1 MKYSIKKGLVKG
13 IKYFVIFLIPVL
25 IDKLAIDFA
34 PVWQLTVG
42 GVIVIG
48 YNYLKIAVIKRL
60 P

>member
-25 IDKLAIDFA
+25 FDKVAISF
-34 PVWQLTVG
+34 PVFWQMTVG
-42 GVIVIG
+42 GVIVMV
-48 YNYLKIAVIKRL
+48 YNCLKITLIKRL